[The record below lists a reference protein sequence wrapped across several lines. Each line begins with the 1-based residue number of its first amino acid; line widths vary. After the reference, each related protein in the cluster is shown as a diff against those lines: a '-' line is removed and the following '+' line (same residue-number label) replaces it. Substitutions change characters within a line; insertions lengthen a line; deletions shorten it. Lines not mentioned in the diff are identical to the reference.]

1 VRIVGA
7 DLILEYQTGTP
18 YATHILNLRAEPN
31 NAPLFERVKIVSLT
45 FDIKDVPP
53 VSPAITTVTGP
64 KAAEPQTEQVAAAS
78 VVAVAVSPVAIATS
92 K

>member
-1 VRIVGA
+1 MRIVGA

-18 YATHILNLRAEPN
+18 YAAHILNLRAEPK
-31 NAPLFERVKIVSLT
+31 NAPLFEGVKIVPLT
-45 FDIKDVPP
+45 FDLKDEQ
-53 VSPAITTVTGP
+53 SPAITTVTGP
-64 KAAEPQTEQVAAAS
+64 KVAEPQTEQVACAS